1 MTSYVSVFKIAKQF
15 PGLMIKLLLKTE
27 ENPQII
33 FEPKN
38 ATVQTNATIT
48 AYAIQPNGTL
58 SPLFVL
64 NVVRHSAEQMKR
76 HYVS

>member
-1 MTSYVSVFKIAKQF
+1 MYVSVFKIAKQF

-27 ENPQII
+27 ETPQIT

-38 ATVQTNATIT
+38 TTVQTNATIT

-64 NVVRHSAEQMKR
+64 NVVCHSAEQMKC
-76 HYVS
+76 H